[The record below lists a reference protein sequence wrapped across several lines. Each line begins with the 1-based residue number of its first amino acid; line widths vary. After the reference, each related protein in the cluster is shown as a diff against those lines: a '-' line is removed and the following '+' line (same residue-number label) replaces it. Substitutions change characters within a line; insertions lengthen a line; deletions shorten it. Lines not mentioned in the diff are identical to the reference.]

1 MQRIFLAVLV
11 ASIGAVGT
19 ANAQRPQPSHLPSR
33 FFINGHSVLAGGTSV
48 TPQGWDQLK
57 TSTGFGGGVQVGYAI
72 TPRLSAYAGYEIAKQ
87 PVDMVGLDGDFGLTH
102 LEAGAH
108 LTFPMKHSRVTP
120 YVGGWVGR
128 RSLSSTLEDFDAGTS
143 QELSLSG
150 LAAGVSGGIQYFLS
164 PNLSLD
170 GGLSLGVGKFGDVK
184 IDHEKQVMPEISN
197 STTARLQFGA
207 NWYP

>member
-1 MQRIFLAVLV
+1 MQRIVLAVLV
-11 ASIGAVGT
+11 ASFGVVGA
-19 ANAQRPQPSHLPSR
+19 AHAQRPQSTHLPSR

-57 TSTGFGGGVQVGYAI
+57 TSSGFGGGVQVGYVI
-72 TPRLSAYAGYEIAKQ
+72 NRRLSAYAGYEIVKQ
-87 PVDMVGLDGDFGLTH
+87 PVDMAGLDGDFGLTH

-108 LTFPMKHSRVTP
+108 LTFPVKHSKVLP
-120 YVGGWVGR
+120 YVGGWIGR
-128 RSLSSTLEDFDAGTS
+128 RSLSSTLQDFDAGTE
-143 QELSLSG
+143 QDLSLSG

-184 IDHEKQVMPEISN
+184 IDHQTQVMPEMNN